1 MYCFCFVEELGV
13 LAFLRARKYV
23 IPRSKEL
30 FERACLFVKQNP
42 EICIL
47 DEEKYTKAMN
57 LYDSGAITVMK
68 ERDSLGRRII
78 LCTTRKFD
86 TSKYTLDDTM
96 RLFNLILCVLSF
108 EEDTQKNGT
117 IFINDLNGLSLSHL
131 KLFPYKMLANYSS
144 YMNISVV
151 RIKEIYVVGMPS
163 IAVQLFK
170 AIRYVLDD
178 KNRSRLQVMSDLGN
192 LWQFVDQSKMT
203 TDYGGKSFTNTD
215 TLYDFKSLITSNK
228 DRIFELSKK
237 FIINT
242 ENKF

>member
-23 IPRSKEL
+23 VPRSKEL

-108 EEDTQKNGT
+108 EEDTQKN
-117 IFINDLNGLSLSHL
+117 
-131 KLFPYKMLANYSS
+131 
-144 YMNISVV
+144 
-151 RIKEIYVVGMPS
+151 
-163 IAVQLFK
+163 
-170 AIRYVLDD
+170 
-178 KNRSRLQVMSDLGN
+178 
-192 LWQFVDQSKMT
+192 
-203 TDYGGKSFTNTD
+203 
-215 TLYDFKSLITSNK
+215 
-228 DRIFELSKK
+228 
-237 FIINT
+237 
-242 ENKF
+242 

>member
-1 MYCFCFVEELGV
+1 M

-23 IPRSKEL
+23 LPRSKEL

-42 EICIL
+42 EISIA
-47 DEEKYTKAMN
+47 DEQKYTKVLD

-68 ERDSLGRRII
+68 ERDAQGRRII
-78 LCTTRKFD
+78 WCATRKFD

-178 KNRSRLQVMSDLGN
+178 KNRSRLQVMSDLGS
-192 LWQFVDQSKMT
+192 LWNYVDQSKIS
-203 TDYGGKSFTNTD
+203 TDYGGKNYSEKES
-215 TLYDFKSLITSNK
+215 LCDFKNLITSNK
-228 DRIFELSKK
+228 ERLFELSNK
-237 FIINT
+237 FIIDA
-242 ENKF
+242 EKRI